1 MGKQKLK
8 LKNWPF
14 EKGKKAQ
21 LIWIGEPFKEN
32 NKWMLDTYFSDG
44 KNTKKVIQD
53 WANIY
58 FLSIDKYYV
67 DGNLRSGEIVD
78 TAGMMSTIDI
88 SLCGITP
95 KYNERDW
102 KIAKSNY
109 KSKSKTF
116 NFLKD
121 SVLYTVPIVEIVRA
135 VLAPN
140 TFMLNTILYNDAWE
154 DYFTYDI
161 QDRKLQIAFSNEYKT
176 SYLKSEYYNHLA
188 WMISNDDILKMCN
201 EIGYNMFSK
210 GNLRFDF
217 NMTNFNIKARVKK
230 NRHGFTIME
239 IVKVNLKEIKVDEI
253 EIYHPSFEDRKK
265 SDEAKLRTYTYLNN
279 NSDDRIVDNKID
291 GSNNFDESINEE
303 LITHEY
309 IKMPKVK
316 KEKTRI
322 GNLRINEDKNTKKYI
337 KEDDNL
343 RTLSSEG
350 GIRRANGIEFS
361 EVDQR
366 ILSAELENFVSNLRE
381 LERLAWIKKVN
392 IKIVNLPLGRKFSY
406 LSNGIDR
413 RKCIIAKIIKTNGEV
428 FEIIEVER
436 EEKVLSTLILKVD
449 MKINLKYSYNLLLR
463 GLVNKSGKWNNDD
476 IDNIILMGIE
486 IKRVKHVSKN
496 RRKQVQHIM
505 DELYKNKNI

>member
-14 EKGKKAQ
+14 EKAQ

-32 NKWMLDTYFSDG
+32 NKWMIDTYFSDG
-44 KNTKKVIQD
+44 KSTKKVIQD
-53 WANIY
+53 WANIH

-78 TAGMMSTIDI
+78 TKGVMSIIDI
-88 SLCGITP
+88 DLFGIPP
-95 KYNERDW
+95 KYNEVNWD
-102 KIAKSNY
+102 IARSSY

-116 NFLKD
+116 NFWKNN
-121 SVLYTVPIVEIVRA
+121 VLYTVPIIEIVRA

-140 TFMLNTILYNDAWE
+140 TFMLNTILYNDVWE

-188 WMISNDDILKMCN
+188 WMISNDEILKMCN
-201 EIGYNMFSK
+201 EIGYNMFSQ
-210 GNLRFDF
+210 GSLRFDF
-217 NMTNFNIKARVKK
+217 NMTSFNIKARVKK

-253 EIYHPSFEDRKK
+253 DIYHPSFEDRKK
-265 SDEAKLRTYTYLNN
+265 SDEAKFRTYTYLNN
-279 NSDDRIVDNKID
+279 KFDDRIVDNKID
-291 GSNNFDESINEE
+291 GANNFDESINEE

-309 IKMPKVK
+309 INMPKVK

-322 GNLRINEDKNTKKYI
+322 GNLRINEDNNTKKYI
-337 KEDDNL
+337 MEDDNL

-350 GIRRANGIEFS
+350 GMKRTNGIEFS
-361 EVDQR
+361 EVDKNSISPELISF
-366 ILSAELENFVSNLRE
+366 ILDLKKLEKLD
-381 LERLAWIKKVN
+381 WIRKVN

-413 RKCIIAKIIKTNGEV
+413 RRCVIAEINKRNGDIFGV
-428 FEIIEVER
+428 IEVER
-436 EEKVLSTLILKVD
+436 DIRSLSTLIV
-449 MKINLKYSYNLLLR
+449 
-463 GLVNKSGKWNNDD
+463 KS
-476 IDNIILMGIE
+476 NI
-486 IKRVKHVSKN
+486 
-496 RRKQVQHIM
+496 
-505 DELYKNKNI
+505 